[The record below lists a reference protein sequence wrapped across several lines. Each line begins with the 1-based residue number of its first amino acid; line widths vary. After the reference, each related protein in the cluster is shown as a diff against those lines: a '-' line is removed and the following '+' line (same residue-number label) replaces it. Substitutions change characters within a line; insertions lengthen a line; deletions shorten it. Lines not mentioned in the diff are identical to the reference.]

1 MTDKPI
7 VPAKPVVPTQP
18 TELARAAAAAAAA
31 AAADATAEEEEA
43 PIAVPERLGPTVP
56 LPHERTP
63 DQGRRLKGAV
73 AQMLEE
79 AINPYEAVVVAS
91 QEARRINQQRMKAR
105 SILNQAVEQV
115 EELVPEV
122 PFVPRPIEDD
132 VPEIKPT
139 NEAVEKMAC
148 GLIEYDIDANRKVTQ
163 NYYGEIDF
171 EMYPEREDTGTET
184 SGGS

>member
-1 MTDKPI
+1 MTEN
-7 VPAKPVVPTQP
+7 P
-18 TELARAAAAAAAA
+18 TEPTGLVPPIEQ
-31 AAADATAEEEEA
+31 EETPEA
-43 PIAVPERLGPTVP
+43 IPERIGPTVP
-56 LPHERTP
+56 APHERSP
-63 DQGRRLKGAV
+63 EMHRRLRAAV
-73 AQMLEE
+73 EQMFEDVR
-79 AINPYEAVVVAS
+79 NPYEAVIVAA
-91 QEARRINQQRMKAR
+91 QEARRINAQRLKAR

-148 GLIEYDIDANRKVTQ
+148 GLVQYRVSEDLLDTR

-171 EMYPEREDTGTET
+171 DLYPERHEATGGDSEE
-184 SGGS
+184 S